1 MSEIVTQARDW
12 PVIGHGHHV
21 ARLRRIIAR
30 GQYPLALLITGAPQV
45 GRKTLALHF
54 AAAALCPNSTDGV
67 ACNNCST
74 CSRISSGSHPDV
86 EIWSIDRQEREDGAS
101 KSAALTIETIRKV
114 SASTALRPHQA
125 DRRFIIVD
133 DAETLGEAAQQ
144 AMLKTLED
152 LPAFA
157 TIVLIATSANSMLET
172 VRSRCNEIP
181 LQLVPTEI
189 ISAHLDHPDRAAI
202 AAGAGGRPG
211 WAIRAMENPEWLS
224 QQVASIDE
232 LTAWMRLPTVDRLI
246 EAYVRGD
253 RFSRDRRRSLD
264 DLDRIQMIW
273 RDAALASSDATKFAF
288 DPVRAQSLI
297 AGTGARLNDIHRA
310 MRATRQCMRDLNG
323 NIRPRLAMQAMVN
336 QWPTL

>member
-1 MSEIVTQARDW
+1 MQQLFNVQSHLVRFAPGRRDLDIR
-12 PVIGHGHHV
+12 P
-21 ARLRRIIAR
+21 
-30 GQYPLALLITGAPQV
+30 PGA
-45 GRKTLALHF
+45 G
-54 AAAALCPNSTDGV
+54 
-67 ACNNCST
+67 
-74 CSRISSGSHPDV
+74 
-86 EIWSIDRQEREDGAS
+86 DGAS

-157 TIVLIATSANSMLET
+157 TIVLIATSATSMLET

-189 ISAHLDHPDRAAI
+189 ISAHLDHPDRAGI
-202 AAGAGGRPG
+202 AAWRRRPTWLG
-211 WAIRAMENPEWLS
+211 NRAQWRIRSGSSSRWPESMNW
-224 QQVASIDE
+224 
-232 LTAWMRLPTVDRLI
+232 TAWMRLPKVDRLI

-273 RDAALASSDATKFAF
+273 RDAALSSSDATKFALTQSG
-288 DPVRAQSLI
+288 PRA
-297 AGTGARLNDIHRA
+297 
-310 MRATRQCMRDLNG
+310 
-323 NIRPRLAMQAMVN
+323 
-336 QWPTL
+336 